1 MFDTILYSRK
11 PCKRKITHEE
21 RVQKTLWSGKTF
33 LGTCKV
39 RRWTHCFFLHLSA
52 RTLLN
57 VILQDH
63 FDDLDKGLVFEL
75 FFCFFLFLIRL
86 VNSYLFIFCVCL
98 CGLILSMFFQSSCCI
113 VQCIIP
119 NANCR
124 PSCEH
129 NLKDV
134 LEVLF
139 SSLIFFLIYLVR
151 LRVNNSQYTMGF
163 WWKMLYFLIP
173 ELSNDWK

>member
-1 MFDTILYSRK
+1 MDT
-11 PCKRKITHEE
+11 
-21 RVQKTLWSGKTF
+21 
-33 LGTCKV
+33 
-39 RRWTHCFFLHLSA
+39 
-52 RTLLN
+52 
-57 VILQDH
+57 
-63 FDDLDKGLVFEL
+63 L
-75 FFCFFLFLIRL
+75 FFPPFVCKDPFKCDSSGSFWWFGQRTGVWTVFLFFLFLIRL